1 MTTEVKTTEAPG
13 NTITGAFKARAFL
26 FTLNQIEKYKN
37 FIEEFKKLK
46 SMDYFISCKEKAPTT
61 GHEHIHL
68 YVHFSTPYKLN
79 KKILSYGSHI
89 DICKGSPKQNIDYV
103 SKDGDIIEEYG
114 VKPSQ
119 GARTVK
125 DLREM
130 DVNDCPPQ
138 YYNIKQKIDKE
149 EKSKTEFFNMLNEIR
164 NDELK
169 EPEIV
174 YITGGTGLGKTYMAY
189 KEATR
194 TYENEE
200 IGKLTLDNNFVDI
213 VNKDAKCFVIEE
225 FRPSQI
231 KASSFLQLTDK
242 YGYQCNC
249 KGYFEFIRPEKLII
263 CSIKKPEEIYIDEEI
278 NGQFLRRITQRIDL
292 DDNKK
297 KMDIFNHDYT
307 NEIEELF
314 EELDEE

>member
-1 MTTEVKTTEAPG
+1 MTALAHG
-13 NTITGAFKARAFL
+13 NTNTCAFRSRAFL

-46 SMDYFISCKEKAPTT
+46 TMDYFISCKEKAPTT

-68 YVHFSTPYKLN
+68 YVHFSQTYKLN

-114 VKPSQ
+114 IRPSQ

-125 DLREM
+125 DLKEM

-138 YYNIKQKIDKE
+138 YYNIKNKIDEKE
-149 EKSKTEFFNMLNEIR
+149 RNETEFFNMLDEIR

-169 EPEIV
+169 APEVI
-174 YITGGTGLGKTYMAY
+174 YITGGTGLGKTYTAY

-194 TYENEE
+194 TYENKD
-200 IGKLTLDNNFVDI
+200 IGKLTIENNFIDI
-213 VNKDAKCFVIEE
+213 TNDKAKCFVIEE

-242 YGYQCNC
+242 YGYKCNI
-249 KGYFEFIRPEKLII
+249 KGGFQFIRPEKLII

-292 DDNKK
+292 DKIQQKK
-297 KMDIFNHDYT
+297 DVFNHDYT